1 MTDKRVLITG
11 VSGFIAGH
19 TALEFLKAGYHVR
32 GSVRNA
38 AKGDAIAA
46 VLGQHGDISRLEFV
60 EADLGSDEG
69 WAEAVKGCDCVAH
82 LASPFPLAQP
92 KDENDLIRPAVEGT
106 LRVLKAAKAAGVKR
120 FVQTSSMVAVIQ
132 GHRHEK
138 TSFTE
143 DDWSN
148 LAAPGITAYQKS
160 KTLAEKAGRQFMAE
174 HGSDMH
180 YATVNPGLVWGPALD
195 RDIGSSVE
203 IVRMFLAGKY
213 PGAPKLKLLVV
224 DVRDIAKMHR
234 LAMETGEPSGGR
246 YLGVCGD
253 VWMMDMAR
261 MMREELGAK
270 ANKAPK
276 FLLPNFVIKAIG
288 LVDAAA
294 RTAIP
299 DLDLDWKVDNSRTR
313 QALGIEFI
321 SPREALLASARSLI
335 DHGIV

>member
-1 MTDKRVLITG
+1 MADKRVLITG

-60 EADLGSDEG
+60 EADLGSDQG
-69 WAEAVKGCDCVAH
+69 WPEAVKGCDCVAH

-106 LRVLKAAKAAGVKR
+106 LRVLKAARAAGVKR

-174 HGSDMH
+174 NGGDMH

-270 ANKAPK
+270 ARKAPK
-276 FLLPNFVIKAIG
+276 FLLPDFVIKAIG
-288 LVDAAA
+288 LVDPAA

>member
-195 RDIGSSVE
+195 RDIGLPE
-203 IVRMFLAGKY
+203 DETEALTKIDTFLSDLKEAQNRDGLHVFGQS
-213 PGAPKLKLLVV
+213 PGAPRLKLLVV

-261 MMREELGAK
+261 MMREKLS
-270 ANKAPK
+270 P
-276 FLLPNFVIKAIG
+276 
-288 LVDAAA
+288 
-294 RTAIP
+294 IP
-299 DLDLDWKVDNSRTR
+299 WFT
-313 QALGIEFI
+313 
-321 SPREALLASARSLI
+321 
-335 DHGIV
+335 

>member
-1 MTDKRVLITG
+1 MADKRVLITG

-60 EADLGSDEG
+60 EADLGSDQG
-69 WAEAVKGCDCVAH
+69 WPEAVKGCDCVAH

-270 ANKAPK
+270 ARKAPK
-276 FLLPNFVIKAIG
+276 FLLPDFVIKAIG
-288 LVDAAA
+288 LVDPAA

>member
-1 MTDKRVLITG
+1 MADKRVLITG

-60 EADLGSDEG
+60 EADLGSDQG
-69 WAEAVKGCDCVAH
+69 WPEAVKGCDCVAH

-106 LRVLKAAKAAGVKR
+106 LRVLRAARAAGVKR

-174 HGSDMH
+174 HGGSMH

-234 LAMETGEPSGGR
+234 LAMEAGEPSGGR

-270 ANKAPK
+270 ARKAPK
-276 FLLPNFVIKAIG
+276 FLLPDFVIKAIG
-288 LVDAAA
+288 LVDPAA